1 MDMGCFSILAIV
13 KIGAL
18 NLGGGNTFKL
28 VFSLS
33 SNKYPQNELLGH
45 TLVFFFFFFNNL
57 HTVLH
62 SGCTNL

>member
-45 TLVFFFFFFNNL
+45 TFVFFFFFF
-57 HTVLH
+57 
-62 SGCTNL
+62 

>member
-1 MDMGCFSILAIV
+1 MDTGCLSILAIV

-28 VFSLS
+28 VFSLY
-33 SNKYPQNELLGH
+33 SNKYPQDELLGH
-45 TLVFFFFFFNNL
+45 TLVFFFNNL